1 MQSPMETEAET
12 NPEINSQVAD
22 ETADKLANESTENFE
37 LLPFEFARTFRVV
50 LSEQG
55 LFAAPDTNA
64 QSLIEVRRHLAE
76 QSFAV
81 PNVQMVSSEGFD
93 EILRAT
99 YANRQNSSA
108 SVMEDIQDF
117 VDLESAAEALEN
129 SVDLL
134 DADDDAPIIR
144 LLNAVLA
151 EALKEQASDI
161 HIEPYET
168 EARIRF
174 RLDGVLRNVLTPSVQ
189 IAPLLISRVKVMSR
203 LDIAEKRLPQDGR
216 MTVRLGG
223 RQIDMRVSTMPSSY
237 GERVVLRLLDKQAGQ
252 LKVDDLGMHST
263 IKSLLV
269 DLVERPHGI
278 ILVTGPTGSG
288 KTTTLYAALQQM
300 DRQQRNI
307 MTVEDP
313 VEYDLVGISQTQ
325 VNLRAGMTFAKGL
338 RAMLRQD
345 PDVILIGEIRDPETA
360 EIATQA
366 SLTGHLVLSTLHTN
380 TASGAVTRMQD
391 LGVDGFLLASTLRGV
406 LAQRLVRRLCDECK
420 EPMIPEAFAAEKLGL
435 QSGESICTPK
445 GCDNCNHTGFDGR
458 LGIFELVP
466 ITDELQRL
474 IHDGAGEVDIEKAV
488 RVDVPSIQESGY
500 ALVRAG
506 QTTLEEVLRVT
517 SA

>member
-1 MQSPMETEAET
+1 LEQVSEHVPEHKTETD
-12 NPEINSQVAD
+12 NNS
-22 ETADKLANESTENFE
+22 E
-37 LLPFEFARTFRVV
+37 LLPFEFARTFRIILAEGTLIV
-50 LSEQG
+50 
-55 LFAAPDTNA
+55 APDTSA
-64 QSLIEVRRHLAE
+64 DALIEARRFIGSSPKIVGKSE
-76 QSFAV
+76 QD
-81 PNVQMVSSEGFD
+81 FD

-99 YANRQNSSA
+99 YANRRNSSA
-108 SVMEDIQDF
+108 SVMDDIQDF
-117 VDLESAAEALEN
+117 VDLESAAEALEKTA
-129 SVDLL
+129 DLL

-144 LLNAVLA
+144 LLNAILA

-161 HIEPYET
+161 HIEPYEN

-174 RLDGVLRNVLTPSVQ
+174 RLDGVLRSVLTPSVQ
-189 IAPLLISRVKVMSR
+189 IAPLLISRIKVMSR

-252 LKVDDLGMHST
+252 LKVDDLGMSGAL
-263 IKSLLV
+263 KAKLV
-269 DLVERPHGI
+269 NLIERPHGI

-300 DRQQRNI
+300 DRQQRNV

-313 VEYDLVGISQTQ
+313 VEYDLAGISQTQ

-345 PDVILIGEIRDPETA
+345 PDVILIGEIRDTETA

-406 LAQRLVRRLCDECK
+406 LAQRLVRQLCSHCK
-420 EPMIPEAFAAEKLGL
+420 EAMQVQGLVAEKLSLEPGA
-435 QSGESICTPK
+435 QIYAPK
-445 GCDNCNHTGFDGR
+445 GCDDCNHTGFDGR
-458 LGIFELVP
+458 LGIFELVT

-474 IHDGAGEVDIEKAV
+474 IHDGASEVDVERVI
-488 RVDVPSIQESGY
+488 RVDVPSIQESGF
-500 ALVRAG
+500 ALVRNG
-506 QTTLEEVLRVT
+506 QTTIEEILRVT

>member
-1 MQSPMETEAET
+1 MEE
-12 NPEINSQVAD
+12 QV
-22 ETADKLANESTENFE
+22 ENEGNEQ
-37 LLPFEFARTFRVV
+37 LLPFEFARTNRVV
-50 LSEQG
+50 LGEG
-55 LFAAPDTNA
+55 KIFVAPDTAANA
-64 QSLIEVRRHLAE
+64 LIETRRFLSHTEQDDAE
-76 QSFAV
+76 IVAKE
-81 PNVQMVSSEGFD
+81 SSEFD
-93 EILRAT
+93 ELLRAT
-99 YANRQNSSA
+99 YADRRDSSA
-108 SVMEDIQDF
+108 AVMEDIQDF

-129 SVDLL
+129 NADLL

-161 HIEPYET
+161 HIEPYEK

-174 RLDGVLRNVLTPSVQ
+174 RLDGVLKTVLTPSVQ
-189 IAPLLISRVKVMSR
+189 IAPLLISRIKVMSR

-223 RQIDMRVSTMPSSY
+223 RQIDMRISTMPSSY

-252 LKVDDLGMHST
+252 LRVDDLGMSADLKAT
-263 IKSLLV
+263 LV
-269 DLVERPHGI
+269 ELIERPHGI

-313 VEYDLVGISQTQ
+313 VEYDLAGISQTQ

-380 TASGAVTRMQD
+380 TAAGAVTRMQD

-406 LAQRLVRRLCDECK
+406 LAQRLVRKLCAQCK
-420 EPMIPEAFAAEKLGL
+420 QEVQADALLAQKLGV
-435 QSGESICTPK
+435 SAGAPIFAPK
-445 GCDNCNHTGFDGR
+445 GCGNCNHTGFDGR
-458 LGIFELVP
+458 LGIFELVTV
-466 ITDELQRL
+466 TDQLQRL
-474 IHDGAGEVDIEKAV
+474 IHDGAGEVEIEESIRAK
-488 RVDVPSIQESGY
+488 VPSIQESGF
-500 ALVRAG
+500 ALIRDG
-506 QTTLEEVLRVT
+506 LTTIEEVLRVT

>member
-1 MQSPMETEAET
+1 MKQQTQT
-12 NPEINSQVAD
+12 LNS
-22 ETADKLANESTENFE
+22 SE
-37 LLPFEFARTFRVV
+37 LLPFEFARTNRVV
-50 LSEQG
+50 LG
-55 LFAAPDTNA
+55 DAGIFVAPDTKPSA
-64 QSLIEVRRHLAE
+64 LLEVRRFLDNANDPREPDSSKIVSKTAE
-76 QSFAV
+76 
-81 PNVQMVSSEGFD
+81 EFD
-93 EILRAT
+93 ELLRVT
-99 YANRQNSSA
+99 YANRKHSSA
-108 SVMEDIQDF
+108 AVMEDIQDF
-117 VDLESAAEALEN
+117 VDLESAAEALEKN
-129 SVDLL
+129 ADLL

-161 HIEPYET
+161 HIEPYEA

-174 RLDGVLRNVLTPSVQ
+174 RLDGVLKTVLTPSVQ
-189 IAPLLISRVKVMSR
+189 IAPLLISRIKVMSR

-223 RQIDMRVSTMPSSY
+223 RQIDMRISTMPSSY

-252 LKVDDLGMHST
+252 LRVDDLGMSSALKAT
-263 IKSLLV
+263 LV

-313 VEYDLVGISQTQ
+313 VEYDLAGISQTQ

-345 PDVILIGEIRDPETA
+345 PDVILIGEIRDSETA

-406 LAQRLVRRLCDECK
+406 LAQRLVRRLCDACK
-420 EPMIPEAFAAEKLGL
+420 QETAADALLAEKLGIPVA
-435 QSGESICTPK
+435 STIYTPA
-445 GCDNCNHTGFDGR
+445 GCDQCNHTGFDGR
-458 LGIFELVP
+458 LGIFELVT
-466 ITDELQRL
+466 INDKLQRL
-474 IHDGAGEVDIEKAV
+474 IHDGAGEVEIEKSIRAE
-488 RVDVPSIQESGY
+488 VPSIQQSGF
-500 ALVRAG
+500 AMVRDG
-506 QTTLEEVLRVT
+506 LTTIEEVLRVT

>member
-1 MQSPMETEAET
+1 MEEQIETE
-12 NPEINSQVAD
+12 IGV
-22 ETADKLANESTENFE
+22 E
-37 LLPFEFARTFRVV
+37 LLPFEFARMNHIILGERQIFVAPETPM
-50 LSEQG
+50 
-55 LFAAPDTNA
+55 AAILETNRFLT
-64 QSLIEVRRHLAE
+64 QQQKTGFEI
-76 QSFAV
+76 
-81 PNVQMVSSEGFD
+81 VSKSTEDF
-93 EILRAT
+93 EELLRLT
-99 YANRQNSSA
+99 YANRKDSSA
-108 SVMEDIQDF
+108 AVMEEIRDF
-117 VDLESAAEALEN
+117 VDLESAAEALEQ
-129 SVDLL
+129 SADLL

-168 EARIRF
+168 EARVRF
-174 RLDGVLRNVLTPSVQ
+174 RLDGVLKTVLTPSVQ
-189 IAPLLISRVKVMSR
+189 IAPLLISRIKVMSR

-223 RQIDMRVSTMPSSY
+223 RQIDMRISTMPSSY

-252 LKVDDLGMHST
+252 LRVDDLGMSAELKAT
-263 IKSLLV
+263 
-269 DLVERPHGI
+269 LVELVQRPHGI

-313 VEYDLVGISQTQ
+313 VEYDLAGISQTQ

-380 TASGAVTRMQD
+380 TAAGAVTRMQD

-406 LAQRLVRRLCDECK
+406 LAQRLVRRLCSACK
-420 EPMIPEAFAAEKLGL
+420 QETPADPLLAGKLGL
-435 QSGESICTPK
+435 AAGSSIYTPR
-445 GCDNCNHTGFDGR
+445 GCENCNHTGFDGR
-458 LGIFELVP
+458 LGIFELVT
-466 ITDELQRL
+466 ISEQLQRL
-474 IHDGAGEVDIEKAV
+474 IHDGAGEVEIEQSIRAE
-488 RVDVPSIQESGY
+488 VPSIQESGF
-500 ALVRAG
+500 ALVRDG
-506 QTTLEEVLRVT
+506 LTTIEEVLRVT